1 MKILLYQEPTTAI
14 YLPYP
19 VSKVCKD
26 HLYDWLAKYLITF
39 EDVEVM
45 TVVSELTYIQNQQFH
60 DIDILKPICFKDEYL
75 TQIFPNCLSI
85 QEMFLKIFNSD
96 LSDEEYTKFQEIIK
110 KILPDFEPDIVI
122 DFQIHNDL
130 LKKAYPNAL
139 HLLVENGLFSRPPFP
154 RTLRYEPIHFLNGFL
169 NKYENEI
176 RNFSI
181 TKHQQET
188 VKSFQQKLR
197 QLIDYNNPIKEA
209 LIQLRSQ
216 YRYLLLCPV
225 PTDNIYKE
233 TKYDDQYLYL
243 LDILNK
249 IPEDI
254 GLIITFH
261 DDCSSQLNAG
271 IINTLQQKY
280 KNLIYFPVTD
290 NSFVSQSLNF
300 FEYCDAIIN
309 MHTMTGT
316 QAMLWDL
323 KIISLDKRYSKW
335 FCDKQGLDNLEEFL
349 ASPKKDKSNMIYW
362 YMTHFSVFEQS
373 MKKPNWYYNYFKTKL
388 EKFRKDGITFELF
401 EQIEDFND
409 ISEYVINH
417 LNEVYGNL
425 VCKQPTFLQTI
436 FSVRNEGNHKVVRF
450 LGLKMKF
457 RRKNAKR

>member
-1 MKILLYQEPTTAI
+1 MKILLYQEPTTTTDI
-14 YLPYP
+14 PYP
-19 VSKVCKD
+19 ESKVCKE

-154 RTLRYEPIHFLNGFL
+154 RSLRYEPIHFLNGFL

-181 TKHQQET
+181 SEQQRE
-188 VKSFQQKLR
+188 SFCNFKR
-197 QLIDYNNPIKEA
+197 DVRKIIDDNNPLKDALKE
-209 LIQLRSQ
+209 LKTK
-216 YRYLLLCPV
+216 YRYLLLCPI
-225 PTDNIYKE
+225 PADNLYKE

-249 IPEDI
+249 IPNDI

-261 DDCSSQLNAG
+261 DSCTSQLNTG

-280 KNLIYFPVTD
+280 KNLIYFPVKC
-290 NSFVSQSLNF
+290 NSYISHSLYF

-316 QAMLWDL
+316 QSMLWDL
-323 KIISLDKRYSKW
+323 KVISLDRRYSKW
-335 FCDKQGLDNLEEFL
+335 FCDKQGLDNLDEFL
-349 ASPKKDKSNMIYW
+349 SEPQKDKTNIIYW
-362 YMTHFSVFEQS
+362 YMTHFSVYTHCTQ
-373 MKKPNWYYNYFKTKL
+373 KPNWYYNYFKNKL
-388 EKFRKDGITFELF
+388 DSYRKNGITFNLF
-401 EQIEDFND
+401 EQTEDFEE
-409 ISEYVINH
+409 ISKYILDYLKSSYPGEEH
-417 LNEVYGNL
+417 KKATL
-425 VCKQPTFLQTI
+425 LQTI
-436 FSVRNEGNHKVVRF
+436 FSVRTENEHKVLRLF
-450 LGLKMKF
+450 GLKFKF
-457 RRKNAKR
+457 RLKNH